1 MVPCP
6 SALRG
11 RPAAARLAVFLIP
24 CLALLPALHPS
35 GQPTRAAMLLEK
47 VIESITVDELIE
59 LMEGE
64 GYAVETHKLGFLQW
78 KIEGFRCQLF
88 IADDAEALQFH
99 VSFGDGNATLQKVN
113 DWNATK
119 RFSRT
124 YLDDEGDPHLEL
136 DLDLA
141 GGVTEARIKDYLRT
155 CRVSFGAWCGEV
167 VE

>member
-1 MVPCP
+1 MT
-6 SALRG
+6 SRYSILRG
-11 RPAAARLAVFLIP
+11 RPAATRLVFCLIP
-24 CLALLPALHPS
+24 CLALLPALLHS
-35 GQPTRAAMLLEK
+35 GRPAHAAMLLEK
-47 VIESITVDELIE
+47 VVDSLTVDELIE

-64 GYAVETHKLGFLQW
+64 GYAIEQHELGFIQW

-99 VSFGDGNATLQKVN
+99 VSFGDGNATLRKVN

-136 DLDLA
+136 DLDMA

-155 CRVSFGAWCGEV
+155 CRVSFAAWCQEV